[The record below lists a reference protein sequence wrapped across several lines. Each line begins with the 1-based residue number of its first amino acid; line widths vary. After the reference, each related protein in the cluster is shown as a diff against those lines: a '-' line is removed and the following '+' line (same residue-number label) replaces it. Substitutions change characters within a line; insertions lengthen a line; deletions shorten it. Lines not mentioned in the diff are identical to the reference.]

1 MNVLRR
7 IGFALLAPVIA
18 VLIAMAVTSL
28 FIVATGSQSGVGDF
42 SNIILSKPN
51 DRILVDIVNQ
61 TGMIY
66 LSAGAAAIG
75 FRMGLFNI
83 GVEGQYQMGSFAAAS
98 FAGAAFLPGFLNVVA
113 SLVVAVV
120 VAAL

>member
-28 FIVATGSQSGVGDF
+28 VILATGSESGVGDF
-42 SNIILSKPN
+42 WNIILSKPS

-66 LSAGAAAIG
+66 LSAAAAAIG

-83 GVEGQYQMGSFAAAS
+83 GVEGQYTRLEERRVGKE
-98 FAGAAFLPGFLNVVA
+98 G
-113 SLVVAVV
+113 
-120 VAAL
+120 